1 MVNHMATASNAQRT
15 VYRKPNAAT
24 RRRMNAVLEILA
36 ARTAPMGVRQVFYQ
50 METRGLVAKNEGAV
64 QAEPPWVSWRLE

>member
-1 MVNHMATASNAQRT
+1 
-15 VYRKPNAAT
+15 
-24 RRRMNAVLEILA
+24 MNAVLEILA